1 MPSRRLAAVFL
12 LAGLVGAACG
22 GSASTPGESGGPPAP
37 TDAASGVTAS
47 GPPTP
52 AAVLGPSPTPSGS
65 APPAATAAAAATPAV
80 TARPSRSPAPP
91 TAGPPRPDDFWALVE
106 RGIRD
111 AGRLEVAIAGPNDGT
126 LRFEPDAS
134 ATVIDGVT
142 GYACVGRRAYDGQSG
157 FARVPGTWRCGGPAL
172 VAGFR
177 NLGQPIDAWN
187 RTIPTDRG
195 RRESL
200 SIKGDTWTWRYR
212 ATSPFYGGAV
222 TASVTMDRATRRITG
237 AQRSDPTGSTR
248 YRFRYGA
255 DFPPI
260 TIPRE

>member
-1 MPSRRLAAVFL
+1 MLPRRLAAFLL
-12 LAGLVGAACG
+12 LAGLVGAACD
-22 GSASTPGESGGPPAP
+22 GSVPTPDQASARPTPDA
-37 TDAASGVTAS
+37 AASGAAS
-47 GPPTP
+47 PAMATPAAAFSPSPTP
-52 AAVLGPSPTPSGS
+52 AASPSPTP
-65 APPAATAAAAATPAV
+65 AAAATEAATP
-80 TARPSRSPAPP
+80 RPSSAPA
-91 TAGPPRPDDFWALVE
+91 TAGPPGPDDFWALVE

-111 AGRLEVAIAGPNDGT
+111 TGRLEVAIDGPNAGT

-134 ATVIDGVT
+134 ATVIEGVT

-187 RTIPTDRG
+187 RTIPADRG

-200 SIKGDTWTWRYR
+200 AIKGDTWTWRYR

-222 TASVTMDRATRRITG
+222 TASVTMDRGTRRITS
-237 AQRSDPTGSTR
+237 AQRKDPTGTTR
-248 YRFRYGA
+248 YTFRYGA

-260 TIPRE
+260 TIPKE